1 MTLSRRTLLVT
12 LPAAGATAAHA
23 LSNPFRRSRPSPAPM
38 PLTVY
43 IGTNT
48 GKSSS
53 SKGIYRARFDT
64 KSGHLSQPELA
75 AATTS
80 PSFLAMSP
88 RAANG
93 RILYAVNEGP
103 DASTSGVVTFSI
115 DAKSGDL
122 RELGRVPSGAA
133 GPTYVSVDST
143 GHTVFT
149 ANYAGGSVSSYL
161 VQPNGTLSG
170 PVEQIDF
177 KQPRFGKLGPNAGRQ
192 DASHPHCANLSP
204 DNRFLLVS
212 DLGKDEITVFS
223 VDPGTAR
230 LTLDPTPQFSNGTP
244 GSGPRHLAFHPNGRW
259 LYSINELTST
269 IDHFLWSATHTQ
281 PPQAMLI
288 NTQNSVST
296 LDPKFSGKSTGAEIA
311 VEPTGHFLYAS
322 NRGEDSLVVFR
333 IDQANG
339 NLQISQRIGCGGK
352 TPRQFSLD
360 PTGNWIVVS
369 NQNSANVT
377 TFRRDGGT
385 GQLSGP
391 VSSISVDTP
400 VFALFS

>member
-1 MTLSRRTLLVT
+1 MTPNRRTLLLT
-12 LPAAGATAAHA
+12 LPAAWATAAHA
-23 LSNPFRRSRPSPAPM
+23 LANPFRRPRPTSTAM
-38 PLTVY
+38 SMTIY

-48 GKSSS
+48 GKNSS
-53 SKGIYRARFDT
+53 SKGIYLARFDT
-64 KSGHLSQPELA
+64 KSGQLTQPELA

-88 RAANG
+88 HVAPG

-103 DASTSGVVTFSI
+103 DAATSGVVTFAI
-115 DAKSGDL
+115 DAKSNAL
-122 RELGRVPSGAA
+122 HELGRIPSGAA

-143 GHTVFT
+143 GHSVFT

-170 PVEQIDF
+170 PVDLIDF
-177 KQPRFGKLGPNAGRQ
+177 KQDRFGKLGPNAGRQ
-192 DASHPHCANLSP
+192 DAAHPHCANLSP

-212 DLGKDEITVFS
+212 DLGKDAITVFS
-223 VDPGTAR
+223 VDPGTAQ
-230 LTLDPTPQFSNGTP
+230 LTLGPTPQFSNGIP

-259 LYSINELTST
+259 LYTINELTST
-269 IDHFLWSATHTQ
+269 IDHFLWSTTHTQ
-281 PPQAMLI
+281 PAQAMLVK
-288 NTQNSVST
+288 TQNSVAT

-311 VEPTGHFLYAS
+311 IEPNGHFLYAS

-333 IDQANG
+333 IDQTNG
-339 NLQISQRIGCGGK
+339 NLQLVQRISSGGK
-352 TPRQFSLD
+352 TPRHFSLD
-360 PTGNWIVVS
+360 PTGNWLVVS
-369 NQNSANVT
+369 NQNSANVAA
-377 TFRRDGGT
+377 FRRDGGS

-400 VFALFS
+400 VFTLFS